1 LAAERV
7 KRARYVGA
15 PAQRVDGF
23 DKVTGRAVFGAD
35 MSAPN
40 MLWGQVVRSQ
50 HPHALIRAIDA
61 SAALACD
68 GVAAVLT
75 ASDVPGDIRFGV
87 VVPHQPVLCSDRVRY
102 VGDGVALVL
111 AETREQAAEAARLV
125 KADYQPLPAVFD
137 VEEAMRDGAPLIHD
151 DYPGNVVVHH
161 RVRKGDVEA
170 GFAQADL
177 ILERDYATQLVEHA
191 YIEPEAVLA
200 LPGRGGGVEV
210 YGSIQNPFSCRR
222 AVARVLG
229 LPLAKVR
236 IVQCDMGGSFGGK
249 DEVMSAMSAR
259 AALGAL
265 LTSRPVK
272 MVNTREESLVE
283 SYKRHPYRMHYKV
296 GVTREGRITA
306 MEIRMVADAGA
317 YASQSPFVTW
327 RSTVQATGP
336 YEVPA
341 VKTDILAAFT
351 NNTYTGAMRGFGAP
365 QAVFANE
372 SLMDEIA
379 LELGI
384 DPVDVRRLNGY
395 RQGSVTATGHKLD
408 EHTVSLMEVIDRATE
423 AAGWREKRQRLPLE
437 NRGKTIV
444 RGIGMACSFRG
455 CSLGAE
461 GVDATGAIVSVQ
473 TDGSVIVSTG
483 LAENGQGLRTIFSQ
497 IAAEELGVD
506 IGRIVF
512 LPCDTSGVPDGGPTV
527 ASRSTIMGGN
537 AVRDA
542 ARKARRALEDAV
554 AQELGVS
561 SEEIEA
567 GFEEFSAI
575 GDRTLRVGFDQAV
588 AMAWNQARLMA
599 SFGWHQA
606 PKVNW
611 DEHVGQGKAYFT
623 YVYGCQVAEVAV
635 DTATGQVRVE
645 RLTAAH
651 DVGRAVNPQAV
662 QGQFYGGMAMGLGY
676 GLLEEVELK
685 KGATRTKNF
694 DQYLIP
700 TAMDVP
706 EMIPIV
712 VENHDPYGAYGAK
725 TIGEPTC
732 EITAAAIA
740 NAVAHAVGCRVRE
753 LPLDMER
760 VLLGECLRVARG
772 ERGSERP

>member
-1 LAAERV
+1 MAAERV

-102 VGDGVALVL
+102 MGDGVALVL

-177 ILERDYATQLVEHA
+177 ILERVYATQLVEHA

-200 LPGRGGGVEV
+200 LPGRGGGWRCAAPSRTPSLAGERWPGAGATPGQGEDRPVRH
-210 YGSIQNPFSCRR
+210 GRQLRR
-222 AVARVLG
+222 QGRGDV
-229 LPLAKVR
+229 
-236 IVQCDMGGSFGGK
+236 
-249 DEVMSAMSAR
+249 AMSAR

-283 SYKRHPYRMHYKV
+283 AQAPPLSHALQGGSHPRGAHHRHGDKDGCRRRGLRVSEPLRHLALH
-296 GVTREGRITA
+296 GTGHR
-306 MEIRMVADAGA
+306 AG
-317 YASQSPFVTW
+317 
-327 RSTVQATGP
+327 
-336 YEVPA
+336 EVPA

-351 NNTYTGAMRGFGAP
+351 NSTYTGAMRGFGAP

-455 CSLGAE
+455 CSLGPRA
-461 GVDATGAIVSVQ
+461 
-473 TDGSVIVSTG
+473 ST
-483 LAENGQGLRTIFSQ
+483 
-497 IAAEELGVD
+497 
-506 IGRIVF
+506 
-512 LPCDTSGVPDGGPTV
+512 P
-527 ASRSTIMGGN
+527 
-537 AVRDA
+537 
-542 ARKARRALEDAV
+542 
-554 AQELGVS
+554 
-561 SEEIEA
+561 
-567 GFEEFSAI
+567 
-575 GDRTLRVGFDQAV
+575 
-588 AMAWNQARLMA
+588 
-599 SFGWHQA
+599 QA
-606 PKVNW
+606 P
-611 DEHVGQGKAYFT
+611 
-623 YVYGCQVAEVAV
+623 
-635 DTATGQVRVE
+635 
-645 RLTAAH
+645 
-651 DVGRAVNPQAV
+651 
-662 QGQFYGGMAMGLGY
+662 
-676 GLLEEVELK
+676 
-685 KGATRTKNF
+685 
-694 DQYLIP
+694 
-700 TAMDVP
+700 
-706 EMIPIV
+706 
-712 VENHDPYGAYGAK
+712 
-725 TIGEPTC
+725 
-732 EITAAAIA
+732 
-740 NAVAHAVGCRVRE
+740 
-753 LPLDMER
+753 
-760 VLLGECLRVARG
+760 
-772 ERGSERP
+772 

>member
-1 LAAERV
+1 
-7 KRARYVGA
+7 
-15 PAQRVDGF
+15 
-23 DKVTGRAVFGAD
+23 
-35 MSAPN
+35 M
-40 MLWGQVVRSQ
+40 
-50 HPHALIRAIDA
+50 
-61 SAALACD
+61 
-68 GVAAVLT
+68 
-75 ASDVPGDIRFGV
+75 
-87 VVPHQPVLCSDRVRY
+87 
-102 VGDGVALVL
+102 
-111 AETREQAAEAARLV
+111 
-125 KADYQPLPAVFD
+125 
-137 VEEAMRDGAPLIHD
+137 
-151 DYPGNVVVHH
+151 
-161 RVRKGDVEA
+161 
-170 GFAQADL
+170 
-177 ILERDYATQLVEHA
+177 
-191 YIEPEAVLA
+191 
-200 LPGRGGGVEV
+200 
-210 YGSIQNPFSCRR
+210 
-222 AVARVLG
+222 
-229 LPLAKVR
+229 
-236 IVQCDMGGSFGGK
+236 
-249 DEVMSAMSAR
+249 
-259 AALGAL
+259 
-265 LTSRPVK
+265 
-272 MVNTREESLVE
+272 
-283 SYKRHPYRMHYKV
+283 
-296 GVTREGRITA
+296 
-306 MEIRMVADAGA
+306 
-317 YASQSPFVTW
+317 
-327 RSTVQATGP
+327 
-336 YEVPA
+336 
-341 VKTDILAAFT
+341 KTDILAAFT

-567 GFEEFSAI
+567 GFESFPPLETGPSGSASTRRWPWP
-575 GDRTLRVGFDQAV
+575 GTRPDV
-588 AMAWNQARLMA
+588 A

-623 YVYGCQVAEVAV
+623 VVRMPGRGGGRRHRHRPGAGG
-635 DTATGQVRVE
+635 TAHRCARRGQGGE
-645 RLTAAH
+645 
-651 DVGRAVNPQAV
+651 PQAV

-676 GLLEEVELK
+676 GLLE
-685 KGATRTKNF
+685 GWSSRRAPPAPRTSTNRS
-694 DQYLIP
+694 P
-700 TAMDVP
+700 RP
-706 EMIPIV
+706 W
-712 VENHDPYGAYGAK
+712 
-725 TIGEPTC
+725 TC
-732 EITAAAIA
+732 
-740 NAVAHAVGCRVRE
+740 RR
-753 LPLDMER
+753 
-760 VLLGECLRVARG
+760 
-772 ERGSERP
+772 